1 MIATEPL
8 PVASIALSDYAKVQG
23 QAEVDELRALARP
36 LRRRTVQMIN
46 STKVGGG
53 VAELLNRI
61 VPLAQELE
69 LNIRWDIMA
78 GTAPFFDVTK
88 AFHNALHGAPYPD
101 RPHDFEIFAEATRMN
116 LERLP
121 LDAEFMVIHDP
132 QPAGLIQG
140 RPQGENHWIWRC
152 HIDLSHPNQTVW
164 KFLEQSVSRYD
175 GAIFSSPAFEIG
187 RAHV

>member
-1 MIATEPL
+1 MIATEPP
-8 PVASIALSDYAKVQG
+8 PVANQSISLDDYAKVQG

-36 LRRRTVQMIN
+36 LRKRTVQMVN

-61 VPLAQELE
+61 VPLSQELE
-69 LNIRWDIMA
+69 LDTRWEIMA

-101 RPHDFEIFAEATRMN
+101 RPQDFEIYAAATRAN

-121 LDAEFMVIHDP
+121 LDAQF
-132 QPAGLIQG
+132 
-140 RPQGENHWIWRC
+140 
-152 HIDLSHPNQTVW
+152 
-164 KFLEQSVSRYD
+164 
-175 GAIFSSPAFEIG
+175 
-187 RAHV
+187 